1 MRLQSPVQRPV
12 LRRRDPGLRPALSV
26 DRGDPTITISS
37 TSGSSPQTIR
47 SAAPTRPALDADG
60 FGAALAAELP
70 RLARLAVHL
79 TRDPATAEEL
89 AQEAALRAWA
99 RRRQLRNG
107 APVGPWLNRIL
118 VNLVIDRSRAHR
130 DELTVTDIKERWHDD
145 DYTVDPEQ
153 VLARAELRDEIEDAL
168 VRLPAGYRTVVVL
181 HDAVGWPVPA
191 IAEALRIGLPTAKQR
206 LRRGRMMLVSALAE
220 GDPKRAASLAQP
232 VRCWQARR
240 HIRAYLDQELPPE
253 TRAAVEG
260 HLAVCPTCPP
270 LYTSLVGVRTQ
281 LSELRDPN
289 SVVPDEMAA
298 RISARLRTADR
309 ASAARHATRRASG
322 CPVGER

>member
-1 MRLQSPVQRPV
+1 MVRSRARRSGPAPSPESTEIRTE
-12 LRRRDPGLRPALSV
+12 
-26 DRGDPTITISS
+26 DRTITASARNDAS
-37 TSGSSPQTIR
+37 PGSPGSDR
-47 SAAPTRPALDADG
+47 SPTRESLEADA

-70 RLARLAVHL
+70 RLARLALHL
-79 TRDPATAEEL
+79 TRDPGVAEEF
-89 AQEAALRAWA
+89 AQEAALRAWS
-99 RRRQLRNG
+99 RRRQLRDG

-118 VNLVIDRSRAHR
+118 VNLVIDRSRAHH
-130 DELTVTDIKERWHDD
+130 DELIVTDIEERWHDD

-191 IAEALRIGLPTAKQR
+191 IAETMRIGLPAAKQR

-232 VRCWQARR
+232 VHCWQARR
-240 HIRAYLDQELPPE
+240 HISAYLDDELAPA
-253 TRAAVEG
+253 TQAAVES

-281 LSELRDPN
+281 LSELRDPD
-289 SVVPDEMAA
+289 SVVPGEIAA
-298 RISARLRTADR
+298 RIADR
-309 ASAARHATRRASG
+309 MSKVRSRVRR
-322 CPVGER
+322 